1 MIGAGAGGLAAA
13 GRLARAGLD
22 VHVLEKNAEV
32 CGPAWQRQSPR
43 CRNTMCADSKLVF
56 VLVQVGGRVQSAA
69 SPDGTFRFDT
79 GPSLLLFPDK

>member
-1 MIGAGAGGLAAA
+1 
-13 GRLARAGLD
+13 
-22 VHVLEKNAEV
+22 
-32 CGPAWQRQSPR
+32 
-43 CRNTMCADSKLVF
+43 MCADSKLVF